1 MELPPHAA
9 IHHLTTDL
17 NATFILSIGA
27 FLLSM
32 VLTPVYTYFA
42 YRYKFWKKQRSTS
55 TLGEKLQ
62 IFTKLHQN
70 KFTRN
75 IPTMAGIIGVI
86 AISVVTLGF
95 NWDRAQT
102 QLPLAAL
109 IGGAAV
115 GLLDDI
121 INIRGQGKGVAG
133 LRSSLKFVMII
144 LMSLVLGWF
153 FYAKLGYTSI
163 HVPFVGDWQVGVW
176 IIAIFVLVVV
186 STGNAVNI
194 SDGLDGLAGGLL
206 AVSFSVFGM
215 IALLQGHLKIAG
227 FCFTVVGALLSY
239 LWFNIYPARFFMG
252 DVGSFAF
259 GTSLGVVAMFS
270 YTLFLLPIIGMI
282 FVIVAGSSLIQ
293 ITAKRFFGRKI
304 FISAPIH
311 HHLEAKGWPETKV
324 TMRFWV
330 IACVAGFI
338 GLLLA
343 LTGGHI

>member
-186 STGNAVNI
+186 STGNAI
-194 SDGLDGLAGGLL
+194 KLRSR
-206 AVSFSVFGM
+206 
-215 IALLQGHLKIAG
+215 
-227 FCFTVVGALLSY
+227 VVQFRRRHY
-239 LWFNIYPARFFMG
+239 
-252 DVGSFAF
+252 
-259 GTSLGVVAMFS
+259 
-270 YTLFLLPIIGMI
+270 
-282 FVIVAGSSLIQ
+282 GSSYCNYHYR
-293 ITAKRFFGRKI
+293 TVY
-304 FISAPIH
+304 H
-311 HHLEAKGWPETKV
+311 HRTYGGQTLS
-324 TMRFWV
+324 RR
-330 IACVAGFI
+330 CVRRPVESE
-338 GLLLA
+338 
-343 LTGGHI
+343 